1 MVETVWTKEGLKCLD
16 TIEEGAQYTGDP
28 TPTGVTSFTINTN
41 HDSTN
46 AILEGVGTI
55 MISGVCYAISSSAQF
70 LLFQMSSYFP
80 SNGFSALPIAYRTQP
95 WLSTSAFGSQ
105 SQSSGAILG
114 NTSTNGASQGFGYP
128 IVFQMYIYAKGAVA
142 SSGGSWPANRYAYGV
157 CNYNYISTS
166 SGSEQIKS
174 GRMCFQLPYT
184 AALRQIRFNY
194 NTGNIRGKI
203 KCWSLT
209 NVPV

>member
-1 MVETVWTKEGLKCLD
+1 MVQTVWTKEGLKCLD
-16 TIEEGAQYTGDP
+16 TLEEGLEGPGLP
-28 TPTGVTSFTINTN
+28 TATGVTSFTINTN

-46 AILEGVGTI
+46 SLLEGVGVV

-70 LLFQMSSYFP
+70 LLFQMSSYYP
-80 SNGFSALPIAYRTQP
+80 SNGFSALPISYRTQP

-105 SQSSGAILG
+105 SQSSAAILG
-114 NTSTNGASQGFGYP
+114 NTSSNTAAQGFGYP
-128 IVFQMYIYAKGAVA
+128 IVFQMFIYAKGTSG
-142 SSGGSWPANRYAYGV
+142 SSSSWPNQRYGYGV

-166 SGSEQIKS
+166 SGSEAVKS
-174 GRMCFQLPYT
+174 GRMSFQLPYT

-203 KCWSLT
+203 KCWSFT
-209 NVPV
+209 NMPV